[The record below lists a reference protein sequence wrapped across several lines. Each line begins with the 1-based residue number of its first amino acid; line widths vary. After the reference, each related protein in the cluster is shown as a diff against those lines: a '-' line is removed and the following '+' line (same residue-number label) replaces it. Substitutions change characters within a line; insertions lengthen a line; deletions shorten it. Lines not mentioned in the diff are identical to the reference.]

1 MKKHPLL
8 PSRRL
13 VLTGLGGAATAV
25 LAPRTAALGQN
36 PASAGR
42 PSLDLRLR
50 PSTAGLRDNQPPS
63 AIWDFVSASG
73 ALPTAQ
79 EFRQGDDL
87 QLALANDLPAPVT
100 LSLRGLVGV
109 AQIEPLAARPPLLTG
124 QSSSISVPLRLAGT
138 LLCDARLL
146 GDGQA
151 LALPARAIR
160 VMEKQPVAVDADQT
174 LLIEDWRLK
183 PDGSA
188 VAPGSDPGGASPLF
202 TVNSKPSLDIPVWTN
217 ARLRLRFINACQ
229 RSVIA
234 LKIDDHELRV
244 MAIDSQPA
252 EPFVA
257 RNGQVIL
264 APGTRVDAFVDTTGK
279 PSTTAAVQLHDGTSP
294 RPIAR
299 LVYVSEGPLRAAPLA
314 APDPLPSN
322 GLPAKLDLKSALRV
336 DLPVDIK
343 PTPSAPEWLLPTN
356 LGASVAPAFRI
367 KRGRVAVLAL
377 ANRAATPAV
386 VHLHGHPF
394 RLLDRLDDGWKPF
407 WLDTLILEAGQTQRI
422 AFAAEYSG
430 SWLIEAMGTD
440 WSAPR
445 LTRWYVV
452 D

>member
-1 MKKHPLL
+1 MKSL
-8 PSRRL
+8 PFRLSRRHI
-13 VLTGLGGAATAV
+13 LTGLGGAAAAAF
-25 LAPRTAALGQN
+25 APRTAAFGQT
-36 PASAGR
+36 PAGPGG

-50 PSTAGLRDNQPPS
+50 PSTATLRDNQPPS
-63 AIWDFVSASG
+63 AIWDFTGPSG
-73 ALPTAQ
+73 ALPTTQ
-79 EFRQGDDL
+79 EFRQGGDL
-87 QLALANDLPAPVT
+87 QIALTNDLPAPVA
-100 LSLRGLVGV
+100 LSLRGLAGA
-109 AQIEPLAARPPLLTG
+109 AQFEPLAARPPLLTG
-124 QSSSISVPLRLAGT
+124 QSSSISVPLRGAGT

-160 VMEKQPVAVDADQT
+160 IMEKQPVAVDADHT

-188 VAPGSDPGGASPLF
+188 AAPGTQPGGASPLF
-202 TVNSKPSLDIPVWTN
+202 TVNGKPSLDIPVRTH

-244 MAIDSQPA
+244 MAIDSHPA
-252 EPFVA
+252 EPFLA
-257 RNGQVIL
+257 RNGQIIL
-264 APGTRVDAFVDTTGK
+264 APGTRVDAFVDAVG
-279 PSTTAAVQLHDGTSP
+279 SSAAAIQLHDGTSP

-299 LVYVSEGPLRAAPLA
+299 LVYDSEKPMRAAPLA

-322 GLPAKLDLKSALRV
+322 GLPPKLDLKTALRV
-336 DLPVDIK
+336 DLPVDTK
-343 PTPSAPEWLLPTN
+343 STAEWGLPASLT
-356 LGASVAPAFRI
+356 ASVAPAFRI

-377 ANRAATPAV
+377 ANRGATPAV

-407 WLDTLILEAGQTQRI
+407 WLDTLLLDAGQTQRI
-422 AFAAEYSG
+422 AFAAEHSG

-440 WSAPR
+440 WAAPR
-445 LTRWYVV
+445 LVRWYAV